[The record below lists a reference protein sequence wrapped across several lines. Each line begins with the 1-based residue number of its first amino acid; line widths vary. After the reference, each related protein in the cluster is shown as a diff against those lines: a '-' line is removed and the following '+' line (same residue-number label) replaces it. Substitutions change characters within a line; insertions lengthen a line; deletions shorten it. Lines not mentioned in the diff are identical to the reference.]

1 MNFLWKKKKKRFR
14 KYFNNK
20 EFWAPYLKREH
31 HIRECIIQITSLPAA
46 HVKTSLMK
54 LFGEYN

>member
-1 MNFLWKKKKKRFR
+1 MEKKKKKRFR